1 MSLIAQ
7 SWLALSE
14 ALYGLLVPLA
24 IFVVLALL
32 VKGRRIFAD
41 MRKVLLETRVNLVV
55 MSFNVVFVLPM
66 LALFSTW
73 LSTVLGHQ
81 GFHIFDGS
89 DWQLLPEGLIILA
102 AIFVGDFVG
111 YWRHR
116 LEHCR
121 LLWPAHAVHH
131 SDTAMTWLSLQRF
144 HPINR
149 LTTLAI
155 DSAVLLLLGFP
166 IYAVVANNVVRHYY
180 GYFIHADLPWTY
192 GRMGAV
198 FVSPSMHRWHHA
210 KDPTAYNANFAT
222 VFALF
227 DRWFGTH
234 YLPGPCNTDLGVS
247 HDMGR
252 GAWGQLTYAF
262 RPSAYRHLGRA
273 AEDELTGVASSPE
286 LD

>member
-1 MSLIAQ
+1 MSLIVQ
-7 SWLALSE
+7 SWIALTE

-24 IFVVLALL
+24 IFAVLALL

-41 MRKVLLETRVNLVV
+41 MRKVLSETRVNLVV
-55 MSFNVVFVLPM
+55 MSFNVVFVLPL

-89 DWQLLPEGLIILA
+89 DWQLLPEGLIILV

-116 LEHCR
+116 LEHSR

-155 DSAVLLLLGFP
+155 DSADF
-166 IYAVVANNVVRHYY
+166 AFAR
-180 GYFIHADLPWTY
+180 
-192 GRMGAV
+192 
-198 FVSPSMHRWHHA
+198 VSPFMRSS
-210 KDPTAYNANFAT
+210 PTMLFAT
-222 VFALF
+222 TTGTLF
-227 DRWFGTH
+227 TPTFHGPMAAWERFSCLPPCIDGTTRKTPRRTTQTSPP
-234 YLPGPCNTDLGVS
+234 YLPCSTNG
-247 HDMGR
+247 
-252 GAWGQLTYAF
+252 
-262 RPSAYRHLGRA
+262 SAPITCPALA
-273 AEDELTGVASSPE
+273 TPI
-286 LD
+286 